1 MAGPCPKCGKS
12 MQEGFV
18 LDNTYGGRMIS
29 GWVEGAPEKSIWV
42 GVKMGDKKPIEIA
55 AFRCTGCGYIESYAK
70 G

>member
-18 LDNTYGGRMIS
+18 LDNTYGSRIVS
-29 GWVEGAPEKSIWV
+29 GWVEGEPQKSIWV
-42 GVKMGDKKPIEIA
+42 GVKLEGKKPIEITA
-55 AFRCTGCGYIESYAK
+55 YRCTGCGFIESYAK